1 MIFCIMHVKLKDWE
15 ESEGI
20 EKQILNPAT
29 ACEAEN
35 IMENS
40 KMLKVKEG

>member
-1 MIFCIMHVKLKDWE
+1 MHVKLKDWD

-20 EKQILNPAT
+20 AKQIPNPAT
-29 ACEAEN
+29 ACEAEI

>member
-1 MIFCIMHVKLKDWE
+1 MVHVKLKDWE

-20 EKQILNPAT
+20 KNQILNPAT
-29 ACEAEN
+29 ACEAEI